1 MLFAVIFILNCFFL
15 GKVNGA
21 GTFPAIIE
29 EKMYFAGVLYYLICT
44 TDGNGSHFTNRFM
57 YQGRGH
63 IFDGM
68 ANEFRVRTALS
79 SEYDEYPFPGR
90 YGHRISRQGAPI
102 GNYRKFISNIN
113 ND

>member
-1 MLFAVIFILNCFFL
+1 
-15 GKVNGA
+15 
-21 GTFPAIIE
+21 
-29 EKMYFAGVLYYLICT
+29 MYFAGVLYYLICT